1 MLTQHEY
8 DNVSSQKSCYSSDTN
23 ATVSVVQ
30 RYLTTTTTTT
40 TNVIPATT
48 TRPPNIKVQPCTKEF
63 LGKHFQDVRRIFVLC
78 FFIHFRL
85 ELGISHV

>member
-40 TNVIPATT
+40 NVIPSTPA
-48 TRPPNIKVQPCTKEF
+48 RPPNIKVQQCTKEF
-63 LGKHFQDVRRIFVLC
+63 LGKHFQDAYPMFKNPRGQCLIINVYN
-78 FFIHFRL
+78 
-85 ELGISHV
+85 ISGA